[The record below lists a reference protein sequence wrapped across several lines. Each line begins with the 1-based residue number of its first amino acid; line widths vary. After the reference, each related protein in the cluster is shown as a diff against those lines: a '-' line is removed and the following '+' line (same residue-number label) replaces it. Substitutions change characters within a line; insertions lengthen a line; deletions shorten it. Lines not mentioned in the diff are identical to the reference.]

1 MADERLNAE
10 QVAEIVGVSPS
21 TVRLLQR
28 QGRIHHVKPSE
39 GKTYYERAEIE
50 RWLEGRRVRAQDV
63 PARAS

>member
-28 QGRIHHVKPSE
+28 QGRIPHVKPSE